1 MAKQVFVRLSF
12 VLALGTEAACHA
24 TGMDIGSKEE
34 GDIHR
39 WEWPSFLREAMGRH
53 KTRCTGADR
62 RCQDGASR
70 KLAALAHSWLA
81 DRGNLSVGRHLTPEW
96 Q

>member
-1 MAKQVFVRLSF
+1 MALIPRFPIQRGNVAKQVFVRLSF

-39 WEWPSFLREAMGRH
+39 WEWPSFLREATGRH

-62 RCQDGASR
+62 RCQDGASSR
-70 KLAALAHSWLA
+70 LLKKKLAW
-81 DRGNLSVGRHLTPEW
+81 RLSP
-96 Q
+96 